1 MITKFSTHFLNVKF
15 WIKILGCHNVVVKWI
30 HQTGF
35 WTKHFCETQNAECLW
50 EVNQFSEWI
59 QAFWTFLNQ
68 NSAFS
73 HSSNMH
79 HILEFCTSCWYSVA
93 KWLWKKPHVLWRKRC
108 RYRFSLLC
116 CQFPRQYRRFRHR
129 RLWSFSHNI
138 NHIGIPWFL
147 IKAVRI
153 QWDSQWNTQWSYQW
167 DIQWSYL
174 WNI

>member
-1 MITKFSTHFLNVKF
+1 M
-15 WIKILGCHNVVVKWI
+15 VKWI

-59 QAFWTFLNQ
+59 QEFWTFLNQ

-116 CQFPRQYRRFRHR
+116 CQFPRLNRRFRHR
-129 RLWSFSHNI
+129 RVWSFSHNI
-138 NHIGIPWFL
+138 NHIIYFSPTFFL
-147 IKAVRI
+147 RISFKTRKSDFAKQKLSISKASIFPPIRPL
-153 QWDSQWNTQWSYQW
+153 SHLS
-167 DIQWSYL
+167 
-174 WNI
+174 